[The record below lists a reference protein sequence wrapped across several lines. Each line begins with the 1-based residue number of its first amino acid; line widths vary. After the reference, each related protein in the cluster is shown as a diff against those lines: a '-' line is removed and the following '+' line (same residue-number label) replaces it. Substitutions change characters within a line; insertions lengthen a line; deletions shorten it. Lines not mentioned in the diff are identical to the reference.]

1 MASKFQPPPEPL
13 VERNPFRQIGPDSAC
28 PRLPLFA
35 DIRPRL
41 PAPVLP
47 EDSAWERLYW
57 SAWESLWS
65 CLNLPTPGSRLIG
78 PFVQPAPETGIKM
91 GLAAFAAQ
99 LSGYVPE
106 STALIDLLDNFYA
119 RQHDNG
125 FICRA
130 LDPADGDD
138 CHLPYEPNSTG
149 PALLAWAEWRRFR
162 LSGDASRIAT
172 VFPALLAYHRW
183 CRANRTWPNGL
194 YWATGHSSGLTNQP
208 RVPGGRHHHAH
219 WSWVDATAQA
229 ALDAGLLERMALLLG
244 EKELADEA
252 AAERATLEQAFNA
265 TFWNEEQSFY
275 QDAGPGGRFSPV
287 KSIAAYWALLTEPL
301 VSKANLTPFIQ
312 HLRDTWSFRTP
323 TVLPSLAADD
333 EAYNARTGN
342 GWRGGVWPTLTY
354 MVLRGL
360 GLNEQHGLAHKLA
373 VTHVDTVSQ
382 VFDAT
387 GHLWSHYAPE
397 DVSPGE
403 PAEPDSAGQTAA
415 AVIAML
421 LENVIGVWVDWPLRQ
436 VTWRRHLERAQGYG
450 VQGLPLGNEGTLDL
464 TCVGQTVRIRS
475 DAPLNLVLHNGTEVI
490 QSAVPAGAF
499 EIALD

>member
-78 PFVQPAPETGIKM
+78 PFVQPAPETGIEM

-106 STALIDLLDNFYA
+106 SMALIDLLDNFYA

-360 GLNEQHGLAHKLA
+360 GLNEQYGLAHKLA

-387 GHLWSHYAPE
+387 GRLWSHYAPE

-450 VQGLPLGNEGTLDL
+450 VHGLPLGNEGTLDL

>member
-265 TFWNEEQSFY
+265 TFWNEEQSYY

-360 GLNEQHGLAHKLA
+360 GLNEQYGLAHKLA

>member
-1 MASKFQPPPEPL
+1 
-13 VERNPFRQIGPDSAC
+13 
-28 PRLPLFA
+28 
-35 DIRPRL
+35 
-41 PAPVLP
+41 
-47 EDSAWERLYW
+47 
-57 SAWESLWS
+57 
-65 CLNLPTPGSRLIG
+65 
-78 PFVQPAPETGIKM
+78 M
-91 GLAAFAAQ
+91 GTTAFAAQ
-99 LSGYVPE
+99 LSGYVPG
-106 STALIDLLDNFYA
+106 STALIDTLDNFYTG
-119 RQHDNG
+119 QHDDG

-130 LDPADGDD
+130 LDPSDGDD

-162 LSGDASRIAT
+162 LSGDATRIAA

-194 YWATGHSSGLTNQP
+194 YWATSHSSGLTNQP
-208 RVPGGRHHHAH
+208 RVPGGRNHHAH

-229 ALDAGLLERMALLLG
+229 VLDAGLLERMAVLLG
-244 EKELADEA
+244 EKELADEV
-252 AAERATLEQAFNA
+252 AAERAALEQTFNA
-265 TFWNEEQSFY
+265 VFWNEEQSFY
-275 QDAGPGGRFSPV
+275 QDVGPDGRFSPV
-287 KSIAAYWALLTEPL
+287 KSIAAYWALLSDPL
-301 VSKANLTPFIQ
+301 VPKARLTPFIQ

-373 VTHVDTVSQ
+373 ASHIDTVSQ
-382 VFDAT
+382 VFDDT
-387 GHLWSHYAPE
+387 GQLWSHYAPE
-397 DVSPGE
+397 DASPGE
-403 PAEPDSAGQTAA
+403 PAEADSAGQTAA

-421 LENVIGVWVDWPLRQ
+421 LENVIGVWIDWPLRQ
-436 VTWRRHLERAQGYG
+436 VTWRRHLEREQGYG
-450 VQGLPLGNEGTLDL
+450 VRRLPLGNEGTLDL
-464 TCVGQTVRIRS
+464 TCVGPTVRIRS
-475 DAPLNLVLHNGTEVI
+475 DAPLTLVLHNGTEVI